1 MRLLEIELR
10 NWRGLDQ
17 VLAVL
22 SPRLNLILGPNES
35 GKSRIFQ
42 ALQFGLF
49 ETCKGTAQR
58 KQALQSWASPESP
71 FVRIAFSD
79 GEVDYELQKQFLK
92 GASAQLCGGGRTLR
106 GEEAEESLRQILG
119 ARPAGNR
126 GAGMEEM
133 GVWPLLMVSQGDS
146 RLPVQDHLNEDGRGR
161 LHERLSREIGV
172 AAISAAGQRIMSSAE
187 QEYQRYFTAT
197 GQEGKSLR
205 DARAELRAAEERLA
219 AATAARQ
226 R

>member
-10 NWRGLDQ
+10 NWRGLTQ

-49 ETCKGTAQR
+49 ETYKGTAQR
-58 KQALQSWASPESP
+58 KQALQSWASPEPP

-79 GEVDYELQKQFLK
+79 GEIDYELQKQFLK

-126 GAGMEEM
+126 GAGIEEM

-146 RLPVQDHLNEDGRGR
+146 RLPVQNHLNEIGRA
-161 LHERLSREIGV
+161 HV
-172 AAISAAGQRIMSSAE
+172 
-187 QEYQRYFTAT
+187 
-197 GQEGKSLR
+197 
-205 DARAELRAAEERLA
+205 
-219 AATAARQ
+219 
-226 R
+226 